1 MALPILAH
9 WAGRSI
15 FDIEPAALARRGI
28 RLLLADL
35 DNTLAPYGEPEP
47 TQAVRDWAA
56 ALGEQGITL
65 FVLSNNRHPERPR
78 RFSQALGV
86 PFLGH
91 AGKPKPGG
99 FRRAMEQMSCTPEQ
113 TAIVGDQL
121 FTDILGGRNAGVF
134 TTGGAH
140 PVGGQSGALPAL
152 RSGVALPHVEQKE
165 DKTVMSAIFGPA
177 GNAESFPYKSSA
189 DAPRWLAEL
198 GLDCYEYQCGKG
210 VNVREET
217 ARNIGAAAVAAGIR
231 LSLHAPYFINL
242 ANPDPESLQKTIGY
256 ITAACQAA
264 DWMGAGRV
272 VIHSGALMK
281 RTRREA
287 LDIALRSLKA
297 VIAACDDAGYGHIAL
312 CPETMGKINQ
322 LGDLDEV
329 LELCTLDER
338 LVPCVDFGHLYARS
352 LGELEGTAA
361 CASMLDRIREV
372 LGEVRAGVFHS
383 HFSKI
388 QFTPNGGEKMHLTFA
403 QDDFGPDPAPLMA
416 EVARRGWSPTFICE
430 SAGTQAEDALTMK
443 RLYQAACG

>member
-1 MALPILAH
+1 MS
-9 WAGRSI
+9 G
-15 FDIEPAALARRGI
+15 DGYMEAR
-28 RLLLADL
+28 
-35 DNTLAPYGEPEP
+35 
-47 TQAVRDWAA
+47 
-56 ALGEQGITL
+56 
-65 FVLSNNRHPERPR
+65 
-78 RFSQALGV
+78 
-86 PFLGH
+86 
-91 AGKPKPGG
+91 
-99 FRRAMEQMSCTPEQ
+99 
-113 TAIVGDQL
+113 
-121 FTDILGGRNAGVF
+121 
-134 TTGGAH
+134 
-140 PVGGQSGALPAL
+140 
-152 RSGVALPHVEQKE
+152 
-165 DKTVMSAIFGPA
+165 FGPA

-210 VNVREET
+210 VRIGQDT
-217 ARNIGAAAVAAGIR
+217 AEKLGERARQAEIA

-329 LELCTLDER
+329 LELCQLDGR
-338 LVPCVDFGHLYARS
+338 LLPCIDFGHLYARS
-352 LGELEGTAA
+352 LGADDGAEVFAR
-361 CASMLDRIREV
+361 MLDKVESA
-372 LGEVRAGVFHS
+372 LGEERAGRFHS
-383 HFSKI
+383 HFSRI
-388 QFTPNGGEKMHLTFA
+388 EFTPKGGEKCHRTFA
-403 QDDFGPDPAPLMA
+403 DHGGFGPDWGPLAA

-430 SAGTQAEDALTMK
+430 SAGTQAEDARTMK
-443 RLYQAACG
+443 EIYQAQRALYSSQ